1 MAAPL
6 NYDSPLALRA
16 LLDSRGLGMRKK
28 FGQNFLINP
37 AVRKKLTDALE
48 LGPGDRVWEIGPGL
62 GAMTRELLDRGALVT
77 AFEIDPGFTDFLR
90 EEFGGLANFSLVR
103 GDALKTWK
111 EERPVPFLLGNL
123 PYNIAATL
131 LGDMIEGGRFFRRLV
146 VTVQKEVGRRMAAR
160 PGEADYS
167 SFTVLVSGLYHVRPL
182 MTISGSSFFPRPRV
196 DSAGLRLELREEFL
210 PLLTDGDGDAAFSA
224 PEQGTGENTGVP
236 RSPFPPL
243 FYPLV
248 RRLFSCR
255 RKTVK
260 NTLCAFVS
268 SRLGGV
274 SPGGRDSKDLALRA
288 LESCGIRPEERP
300 ENLDIPQFR
309 DLARQL
315 QYLGVGE

>member
-1 MAAPL
+1 MGAPL

-37 AVRKKLTDALE
+37 AVRKKLTGALE
-48 LGPGDRVWEIGPGL
+48 LGPGDKVWEVGPGL
-62 GAMTRELLDRGALVT
+62 GAMTRELLDQGALVT
-77 AFEIDPGFTDFLR
+77 AFEIDPGFADFLR
-90 EEFGGLANFSLVR
+90 EEFGGRANFSLVR
-103 GDALKTWK
+103 GDVLKTWK
-111 EERPVPFLLGNL
+111 DEAPVPFLMGNL
-123 PYNIAATL
+123 PYNIAAAL
-131 LGDMIEGGRFFRRLV
+131 LGDLTEGGRFFRRLV

-167 SFTVLVSGLYHVRPL
+167 SFTVLVSGVYRVRPL
-182 MTISGSSFFPRPRV
+182 MNIGGSSFYPRPRV
-196 DSAGLRLELREEFL
+196 DSVGLRLDLREEFL
-210 PLLTDGDGDAAFSA
+210 PPPADGDAAPPA
-224 PEQGTGENTGVP
+224 VEQGAGEAPAVP

-248 RRLFSCR
+248 RRLFSSR

-268 SRLGGV
+268 SRPGGAYPV
-274 SPGGRDSKDLALRA
+274 GQGRDSKDLALRA
-288 LESCGIRPEERP
+288 LESCGIKPEERP
-300 ENLDIPQFR
+300 ENLDISQFR